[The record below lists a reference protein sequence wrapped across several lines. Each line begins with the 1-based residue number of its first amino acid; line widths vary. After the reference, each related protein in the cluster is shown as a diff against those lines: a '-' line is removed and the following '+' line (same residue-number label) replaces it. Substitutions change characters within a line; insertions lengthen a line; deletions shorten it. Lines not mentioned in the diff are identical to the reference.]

1 MFVVT
6 GGLFMKR
13 LSLVVERGVLTITDF
28 GPFWTE
34 LLFGTDLEGK
44 IERKKEKRKEK
55 KTFLLTGD
63 CWSPCRAARRTLCT
77 SSKVT
82 RTLPVNLQEQF

>member
-34 LLFGTDLEGK
+34 LLFGTDLEVEGK
-44 IERKKEKRKEK
+44 IEKKEKRKK
-55 KTFLLTGD
+55 LTF
-63 CWSPCRAARRTLCT
+63 
-77 SSKVT
+77 
-82 RTLPVNLQEQF
+82 FY